1 MGATTWAY
9 FTPFHSD
16 VGSALQAL
24 REKVFAAGTYQT
36 PTGDFDKTQHERNL
50 DYLKKLY
57 DAMEPGPV
65 RDHALRFVE
74 QARAAGEQLQTE
86 QRRRRKPRTIRGLLK
101 QCGESETHSIL
112 DIERVSSRRETMAV
126 SPLSSAQLAELFGT
140 DRPSHDAVQQWSTTI
155 DSGTPR
161 LYQRWQGI
169 YVVVY
174 AGSAPVEIYFEGCSG
189 D

>member
-1 MGATTWAY
+1 VGATTWAY

-24 REKVFAAGTYQT
+24 REKVFAEGAYQT
-36 PTGDFDKTQHERNL
+36 PTGDFDKMQHERNL
-50 DYLKKLY
+50 EYLKRLY
-57 DAMEPGPV
+57 DAMEPGPA

-74 QARAAGEQLQTE
+74 QARAAGEELQTE
-86 QRRRRKPRTIRGLLK
+86 QRRRRKPRTIRGLVK
-101 QCGESETHSIL
+101 QCGESGTHSIL
-112 DIERVSSRRETMAV
+112 DVERVSIRSETMAV
-126 SPLSSAQLAELFGT
+126 SPLSPEQLTEFFGT
-140 DRPSHDAVQQWSTTI
+140 DRPSHDAVQQWSTRL

-169 YVVVY
+169 YIVIY
-174 AGSAPVEIYFEGCSG
+174 NSAGPAEIYFEGCSG